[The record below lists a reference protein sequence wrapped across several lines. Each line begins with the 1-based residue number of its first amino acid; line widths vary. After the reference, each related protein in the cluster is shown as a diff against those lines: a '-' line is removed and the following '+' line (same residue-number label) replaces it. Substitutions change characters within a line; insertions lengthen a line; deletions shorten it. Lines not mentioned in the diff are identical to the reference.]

1 MQIDNTPIPPEQT
14 VVVKAVKLRAG
25 SKVVARVVR
34 APDGEGRGVLALG
47 GAVVRAKLP
56 AGVRA
61 GQRLQLLVM
70 AQSGSQVVLRMARD
84 AAGERRRLPA
94 RLLAALAEK
103 GDGELL
109 RAAAHLSG
117 GVIPLPGRRVVQ
129 LDEEDAGDEAAGS
142 ESEAGHRLSLTL
154 HTNELGAVTVF
165 LGLVTG
171 ALDAEIVVDGGAL
184 ERARDALPELTTAI
198 EASTGLPV
206 VVRLQRREGPPPP
219 VPQPDLVEGER
230 YA

>member
-1 MQIDNTPIPPEQT
+1 MQIDNTPIPQEQT

-25 SKVVARVVR
+25 SKVVARVVK
-34 APDGEGRGVLALG
+34 APGPDGRGSLALG

-70 AQSGSQVVLRMARD
+70 AQSGNQVVFRMARE
-84 AAGERRRLPA
+84 AACGKRPLPA
-94 RLLAALAEK
+94 RLAAALAEK

-109 RAAAHLSG
+109 RAAAQLSG

-129 LDEEDAGDEAAGS
+129 LEEQESDEDEGGS
-142 ESEAGHRLSLTL
+142 EPGSASRLCLTL
-154 HTNELGAVTVF
+154 HTAELGALTVY
-165 LGLVTG
+165 LGLAAGV
-171 ALDAEIVVDGGAL
+171 LEAEIVVDGDVL
-184 ERARDALPELTTAI
+184 ERAHGALPQLTTAI
-198 EASTGLPV
+198 ESSTGLPV
-206 VVRLQRREGPPPP
+206 VVRLQRRKGSPPP
-219 VPQPDLVEGER
+219 VPEPDLVEGER